1 MAKRNLTETANRVR
15 CTDRGGYGMS
25 SAEIYELIEM
35 ARNVGSADAI
45 ITAFNF
51 GYVLGHR
58 ATLAGRYKENRKTG
72 NPYID

>member
-1 MAKRNLTETANRVR
+1 
-15 CTDRGGYGMS
+15 MS